1 MAFYC
6 FEEDLNINGLF
17 FLNVL
22 KDSSLADNIK
32 IWNRIYNNKEISL
45 IKSENQY
52 KDKEMI
58 DLLNN
63 GKLAMIE
70 NYCDVIGLKAFYC
83 TLDYKRKFHV
93 SEENFF
99 QASLALGFRKDF
111 DSFSVLKINS
121 M

>member
-1 MAFYC
+1 LHRRRLY
-6 FEEDLNINGLF
+6 
-17 FLNVL
+17 L
-22 KDSSLADNIK
+22 KYKCI

-45 IKSENQY
+45 IKSEDRY
-52 KDKEMI
+52 KDKEMV

-70 NYCDVIGLKAFYC
+70 HYSDVFLLKAVYC
-83 TLDYKRKFHV
+83 KLDYKWKFHI
-93 SEENFF
+93 SEESFF

-111 DSFSVLKINS
+111 DSLSVLKINS